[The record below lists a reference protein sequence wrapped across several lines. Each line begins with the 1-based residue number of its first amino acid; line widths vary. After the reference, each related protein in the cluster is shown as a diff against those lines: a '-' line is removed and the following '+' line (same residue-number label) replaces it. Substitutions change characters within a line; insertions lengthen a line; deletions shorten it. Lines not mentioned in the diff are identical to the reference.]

1 MKGWS
6 ATGLAALALGAV
18 PATAQEKAPAS
29 DAFELTGVMA
39 DAKGP
44 LAGRVVTV
52 SPLDSKGNPLRIRG
66 LSGATAGQGLNPRT
80 TTDAAGRFTLQVPRS
95 LFRGYRDG
103 EAGVGAS
110 EDLGG
115 GRFSIAH
122 ETAIV
127 KLDTKQSKVDL
138 GRVTLQLL
146 KPKGLAR

>member
-6 ATGLAALALGAV
+6 ATGLAALALGAI
-18 PATAQEKAPAS
+18 PATAQEKAPPS

-44 LAGRVVTV
+44 LAGRIVTV

-66 LSGATAGQGLNPRT
+66 LSGATSGQGLNPQA
-80 TTDAAGRFTLQVPRS
+80 TTDAAGKFTLQVPRS
-95 LFRGYRDG
+95 LFRGYSDS

-115 GRFSIAH
+115 GRFAIAH

-127 KLDTKQSKVDL
+127 KLDTKQPRVDL
-138 GRVTLQLL
+138 GRVTLLPL